1 MKKTEESVME
11 FRLQLNSQS
20 YDYTFIV
27 LLPESFVKL
36 LLRSSL
42 DSHTFL
48 FQTYIYIYI
57 YLNLDQNQRFCIIST
72 EMTDKDR
79 QTDRPMDTDWK
90 PT

>member
-36 LLRSSL
+36 LSTATVILFDM
-42 DSHTFL
+42 DSFNL
-48 FQTYIYIYI
+48 I
-57 YLNLDQNQRFCIIST
+57 YLKKKQLIIYGIKSAH
-72 EMTDKDR
+72 R
-79 QTDRPMDTDWK
+79 
-90 PT
+90 

>member
-1 MKKTEESVME
+1 MKKTEESVIE
-11 FRLQLNSQS
+11 FRQQLNSQS

-48 FQTYIYIYI
+48 FQTYT

-72 EMTDKDR
+72 HD
-79 QTDRPMDTDWK
+79 
-90 PT
+90 